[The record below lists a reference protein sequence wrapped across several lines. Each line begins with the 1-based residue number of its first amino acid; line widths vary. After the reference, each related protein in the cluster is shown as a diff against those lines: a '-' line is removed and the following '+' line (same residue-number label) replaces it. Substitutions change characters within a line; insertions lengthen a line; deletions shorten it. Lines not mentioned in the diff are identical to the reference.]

1 MDIVKQCENLL
12 LFIKR
17 VRKIVFDKFTAK
29 DEEVWLKRITKQIKT
44 CNKVIKKR
52 NLPIGTIR
60 KLQTHVGHFKH
71 FKQSIL
77 NRHVGMGLDNKLK
90 TRVKWENVVSA
101 FNSRIKTGVII
112 NLYHKDLA
120 YFLNDCYII
129 FKNKIRKILKADKV
143 VKVNVCFCGEFIKKS
158 GEEEILT
165 FNYFNTKNAI
175 LDISTD
181 TERWFFEN
189 VKDKINNKLSEF
201 QEKDSGF
208 ALNKIVSLEVNINR
222 YEIGN
227 GSSYIKLPESI
238 QKKQACINVK
248 NSDQACFY
256 WAIVSALYPAKLN
269 KERTSSYPWYSTVL
283 KTEDLEAP
291 MPLHQIS
298 KFEKLN
304 NVSVNVYALELIENN
319 EKSFF
324 AVYPARLT
332 KTVVAKHVNLLLIQ
346 NQYFPKLNDYEAP
359 PVDNDNSEIKYH
371 YCHITNLSRLI
382 SRQVNKR
389 KTKLFLC
396 NRCLNYFSTE
406 GKLSEHEKMCA
417 NINNCK
423 MSFPKYESVSF
434 KNYTYKQ
441 TTPFVI
447 YADFEC
453 MLEKVTDHQASIS
466 TKKYQKHIPYS
477 AGYYVKCSYD
487 EKLSFYKSYRG
498 IDCMDWFAS
507 EIPNLAQSIY
517 SKMKTI
523 IPMEEKP
530 STCGATVCHI
540 CEKCFS
546 PTDIVVRDHD
556 HFTGA
561 FRNFAHLACNLN
573 FKKIFVVPLIFHN
586 LSGYDSHFII
596 SELSKKGDIS
606 LLPIN
611 KEKYIS
617 FTLNDAVTNIK
628 FRFIDSLRFLGTS
641 LDELASTLDKNS
653 FIICKREFG
662 NLSDEKFKLI
672 TKKGVFCY
680 DFIDCWEKLN
690 ITDLPPIE
698 AFYNKLNDKGLADEQ
713 YAHAKTVWDEFS
725 IANLGQYSDLYLK
738 TDILL
743 LADVFENFRKK
754 CIITYGLD
762 PAWYY
767 TMPGYSWDCM
777 LKYVRCKLE
786 LLRDVDMIMFIEK
799 AIRGGISV
807 CSGRMSKANN
817 KYMPKYDPAKPS
829 KYLMYFDV
837 NNLYGWAMGEPLPY
851 EGFEWMDDKD
861 FDVMSV
867 ADDSPVGYMLQVDL
881 EYPRRLHDLHSDFP
895 FAAEHRKAA
904 GSNHSKLMTT
914 LYNKKEYIVHYRNLK
929 QMLANGLVL
938 KKIHKILKFK
948 QSAWLRPYIE
958 LNTQLRATA
967 TNDFE
972 KNLYKLANNS
982 IFGKTMENIR
992 KHRIV
997 KLVRSWNGRYGAKNL
1012 ISSVR
1017 FHSRKIFN
1025 ENLVAIE
1032 LIKSD
1037 LVFNKPLYIGMTVLD
1052 ISKLCMYQFHYDY
1065 MLPKLGADKCNLMYM
1080 DTDSFIYE
1088 LYCDD
1093 AYEEVIKSDI
1103 SKFDTSDYAA
1113 DNIYNIPRVNKKV
1126 LGVMKDENKGEIM
1139 TNFVGL
1145 RSKMYTFKVQSG
1157 RVTKKAKGT
1166 KHNIVKNVIKFNDYV
1181 NCLNHFK
1188 EQIATQRSIRS
1199 YSHNVYSIEQT
1210 KIALSPYDDKRYLIS
1225 NSFRT
1230 LPWGHYSILE

>member
-1 MDIVKQCENLL
+1 MDIVKQCKNLL

-17 VRKIVFDKFTAK
+17 IRKIVFDKFTAK
-29 DEEVWLKRITKQIKT
+29 DKEIWVKRLTKQIKT
-44 CNKVIKKR
+44 CNK
-52 NLPIGTIR
+52 
-60 KLQTHVGHFKH
+60 
-71 FKQSIL
+71 
-77 NRHVGMGLDNKLK
+77 
-90 TRVKWENVVSA
+90 
-101 FNSRIKTGVII
+101 
-112 NLYHKDLA
+112 
-120 YFLNDCYII
+120 
-129 FKNKIRKILKADKV
+129 
-143 VKVNVCFCGEFIKKS
+143 
-158 GEEEILT
+158 
-165 FNYFNTKNAI
+165 
-175 LDISTD
+175 
-181 TERWFFEN
+181 ER
-189 VKDKINNKLSEF
+189 
-201 QEKDSGF
+201 DSGF
-208 ALNKIVSLEVNINR
+208 ALNRIVSLEVNINR

-238 QKKQACINVK
+238 QKKRACINVK

-256 WAIVSALYPAKLN
+256 WAIVSALYPAKAH
-269 KERTSSYPWYSTVL
+269 KELPSSYPWYSTVL

-304 NVSVNVYALELIENN
+304 NISVNVFALELIENN

-324 AVYPARLT
+324 TVYPARLT

-346 NQYFPKLNDYEAP
+346 NHYFPKLNDYEAP

-371 YCHITNLSRLI
+371 YCHITDMSKLVAGQL
-382 SRQVNKR
+382 NKR
-389 KTKLFLC
+389 KAKLFLC

-417 NINNCK
+417 DMNNCK
-423 MSFPKYESVSF
+423 MSFPKYDAVSF

-453 MLEKVTDHQASIS
+453 MLEKVTDLQTSCC

-487 EKLSFYKSYRG
+487 EKLSFFKSYRG
-498 IDCMDWFAS
+498 IDCMEWFAN
-507 EIPNLAQSIY
+507 ELPNLAQSIH
-517 SKMKTI
+517 SKIKKI
-523 IPMEEKP
+523 IPMQENP
-530 STCGATVCHI
+530 ST
-540 CEKCFS
+540 K
-546 PTDIVVRDHD
+546 
-556 HFTGA
+556 
-561 FRNFAHLACNLN
+561 
-573 FKKIFVVPLIFHN
+573 
-586 LSGYDSHFII
+586 
-596 SELSKKGDIS
+596 LSKKGDIS
-606 LLPIN
+606 LLPVN

-628 FRFIDSLRFLGTS
+628 FRFIDSLRFLGAS
-641 LDELASTLDKNS
+641 LDELVSTLNKND
-653 FIICKREFG
+653 FKICKREFSR
-662 NLSDEKFKLI
+662 LSDDEFKLI

-680 DFIDCWEKLN
+680 DFIDSWEKLN

-698 AFYNKLNDKGLADEQ
+698 AFYNKLNDTNLTDEK
-713 YAHAKTVWDEFS
+713 YAHAKIVWDTFNIE
-725 IANLGQYSDLYLK
+725 NLGQYSDLYLK
-738 TDILL
+738 TDIVL
-743 LADVFENFRKK
+743 LADVFETFRKK
-754 CIITYGLD
+754 CFITYGLD

-777 LKYVRCKLE
+777 LKYVGCNLE
-786 LLRDVDMIMFIEK
+786 LLRDVDMILFMEK

-807 CSGRMSKANN
+807 CSGRMSEANN
-817 KYMPKYDPAKPS
+817 KYMSNYDPAQPS

-851 EGFEWMDDKD
+851 GGFEWMDAKD
-861 FDVMSV
+861 IDVMSV
-867 ADDSPVGYMLQVDL
+867 PDDSPVGYMLQVDL
-881 EYPRRLHDLHSDFP
+881 DYPRQLHDLHSDFP
-895 FAAEHRKAA
+895 FAAEHRKAL
-904 GSNHSKLMTT
+904 GSNHTKLMTT
-914 LYNKKEYIVHYRNLK
+914 LYNKKEYI
-929 QMLANGLVL
+929 
-938 KKIHKILKFK
+938 

-958 LNTQLRATA
+958 LNTRLRAAA
-967 TNDFE
+967 TNDFGR
-972 KNLYKLANNS
+972 NLYKLANNS
-982 IFGKTMENIR
+982 VFGKTMENIR

-1012 ISSVR
+1012 ISSAR

-1088 LYCDD
+1088 LYCHD
-1093 AYEEVIKSDI
+1093 AYEEVIKQDL
-1103 SKFDTSDYAA
+1103 SKFDTSDYAV

-1139 TNFVGL
+1139 TKFVGL

-1157 RVTKKAKGT
+1157 RITKKAKGT
-1166 KHNIVKNVIKFNDYV
+1166 KYNIVKNVIKFDDYV
-1181 NCLNHFK
+1181 NCLNDFK
-1188 EQIATQRSIRS
+1188 EQTATQRSIRS

-1210 KIALSPYDDKRYLIS
+1210 KIALSPYDDKRYLIP

-1230 LPWGHYSILE
+1230 LPLGHYSILE

>member
-1 MDIVKQCENLL
+1 MDIVKQCKNLL

-17 VRKIVFDKFTAK
+17 IRKIVFDKFTAK
-29 DEEVWLKRITKQIKT
+29 DKEIWVKRLTKQIKT
-44 CNKVIKKR
+44 CNK
-52 NLPIGTIR
+52 
-60 KLQTHVGHFKH
+60 
-71 FKQSIL
+71 
-77 NRHVGMGLDNKLK
+77 
-90 TRVKWENVVSA
+90 
-101 FNSRIKTGVII
+101 
-112 NLYHKDLA
+112 
-120 YFLNDCYII
+120 
-129 FKNKIRKILKADKV
+129 
-143 VKVNVCFCGEFIKKS
+143 
-158 GEEEILT
+158 
-165 FNYFNTKNAI
+165 
-175 LDISTD
+175 
-181 TERWFFEN
+181 ER
-189 VKDKINNKLSEF
+189 
-201 QEKDSGF
+201 DSGF
-208 ALNKIVSLEVNINR
+208 ALNRIVSLEVNINR

-238 QKKQACINVK
+238 QKKRACINVK

-256 WAIVSALYPAKLN
+256 WAIVSALYPAKAH
-269 KERTSSYPWYSTVL
+269 KELPSSYPWYSTVL

-304 NVSVNVYALELIENN
+304 NISVNVFALELIENN

-324 AVYPARLT
+324 TVYPARLT

-346 NQYFPKLNDYEAP
+346 NHYFPKLNDYEAP

-371 YCHITNLSRLI
+371 YCHITDMSKLVAGQL
-382 SRQVNKR
+382 NKR
-389 KTKLFLC
+389 KAKLFLC

-417 NINNCK
+417 DMNNCK
-423 MSFPKYESVSF
+423 MSFPKYDAVSF

-453 MLEKVTDHQASIS
+453 MLEKVTDLQTSCC

-487 EKLSFYKSYRG
+487 EKLSFFKSYRG
-498 IDCMDWFAS
+498 IDCMEWFAN
-507 EIPNLAQSIY
+507 ELPNLAQSIH
-517 SKMKTI
+517 SKIKKI
-523 IPMEEKP
+523 IPMQENP
-530 STCGATVCHI
+530 ST
-540 CEKCFS
+540 K
-546 PTDIVVRDHD
+546 
-556 HFTGA
+556 
-561 FRNFAHLACNLN
+561 
-573 FKKIFVVPLIFHN
+573 
-586 LSGYDSHFII
+586 
-596 SELSKKGDIS
+596 LSKKGDIS
-606 LLPIN
+606 LLPVN

-628 FRFIDSLRFLGTS
+628 FRFIDSLRFLGAS
-641 LDELASTLDKNS
+641 LDELVSTLNKND
-653 FIICKREFG
+653 FKICKREFSR
-662 NLSDEKFKLI
+662 LSDDEFKLI

-680 DFIDCWEKLN
+680 DFIDSWEKLN

-698 AFYNKLNDKGLADEQ
+698 AFYNKLNDTNLTDEK
-713 YAHAKTVWDEFS
+713 YAHAKIVWDTFNIE
-725 IANLGQYSDLYLK
+725 NLGQYSDLYLK
-738 TDILL
+738 TDIVL
-743 LADVFENFRKK
+743 LADVFETFRKK
-754 CIITYGLD
+754 CFITYGLD

-777 LKYVRCKLE
+777 LKYVGCNLE
-786 LLRDVDMIMFIEK
+786 LLRDVDMILFMEK

-807 CSGRMSKANN
+807 CSGRMSEANN
-817 KYMPKYDPAKPS
+817 KYMSNYDPAQPS

-851 EGFEWMDDKD
+851 GGFEWMDVKD
-861 FDVMSV
+861 IDVMSV
-867 ADDSPVGYMLQVDL
+867 PDDSPVGYMLQVDL
-881 EYPRRLHDLHSDFP
+881 DYPRQLHDLHSDFP
-895 FAAEHRKAA
+895 FAAEHRKA
-904 GSNHSKLMTT
+904 
-914 LYNKKEYIVHYRNLK
+914 
-929 QMLANGLVL
+929 
-938 KKIHKILKFK
+938 

-958 LNTQLRATA
+958 LNTRLRAAA
-967 TNDFE
+967 TNDFGR
-972 KNLYKLANNS
+972 NLYKLANNS
-982 IFGKTMENIR
+982 VFGKTMENIR

-1012 ISSVR
+1012 ISSAR

-1088 LYCDD
+1088 LYCHD
-1093 AYEEVIKSDI
+1093 AYEEVIKQDL
-1103 SKFDTSDYAA
+1103 SKFDTSDYAV

-1139 TNFVGL
+1139 TKFVGL

-1157 RVTKKAKGT
+1157 RITKKAKGT
-1166 KHNIVKNVIKFNDYV
+1166 KYNIVKNVIKFDDYV
-1181 NCLNHFK
+1181 NCLNDFK
-1188 EQIATQRSIRS
+1188 EQTATQHSIQS

-1210 KIALSPYDDKRYLIS
+1210 KIALSPYDDKRYLIP

-1230 LPWGHYSILE
+1230 LPLGHYSILE

>member
-1 MDIVKQCENLL
+1 MDIVKQCKNLL

-17 VRKIVFDKFTAK
+17 IRKIVFDKFTAK
-29 DEEVWLKRITKQIKT
+29 DKEIWVKRLTKQIKT
-44 CNKVIKKR
+44 CNK
-52 NLPIGTIR
+52 
-60 KLQTHVGHFKH
+60 
-71 FKQSIL
+71 
-77 NRHVGMGLDNKLK
+77 
-90 TRVKWENVVSA
+90 
-101 FNSRIKTGVII
+101 
-112 NLYHKDLA
+112 
-120 YFLNDCYII
+120 
-129 FKNKIRKILKADKV
+129 
-143 VKVNVCFCGEFIKKS
+143 
-158 GEEEILT
+158 
-165 FNYFNTKNAI
+165 
-175 LDISTD
+175 
-181 TERWFFEN
+181 ER
-189 VKDKINNKLSEF
+189 
-201 QEKDSGF
+201 DSGF
-208 ALNKIVSLEVNINR
+208 ALNRIVSLEVNINR

-238 QKKQACINVK
+238 QKKRACINVK

-256 WAIVSALYPAKLN
+256 WAIVSALYPAKAH
-269 KERTSSYPWYSTVL
+269 KELPSSYPWYSTVL

-304 NVSVNVYALELIENN
+304 NISVNVFALELIENN

-324 AVYPARLT
+324 TVYPARLT

-346 NQYFPKLNDYEAP
+346 NHYFPKLNDYEAP

-371 YCHITNLSRLI
+371 YCHITDMSKLVAGQL
-382 SRQVNKR
+382 NKR
-389 KTKLFLC
+389 KAKLFLC

-417 NINNCK
+417 DMNNCK
-423 MSFPKYESVSF
+423 MSFPKYDAVSF

-453 MLEKVTDHQASIS
+453 MLEKVTDLQTSCC

-487 EKLSFYKSYRG
+487 EKLSFFKSYRG
-498 IDCMDWFAS
+498 IDCMEWFAN
-507 EIPNLAQSIY
+507 ELPNLAQSIH
-517 SKMKTI
+517 SKIKKI
-523 IPMEEKP
+523 IPMQENP
-530 STCGATVCHI
+530 ST
-540 CEKCFS
+540 K
-546 PTDIVVRDHD
+546 
-556 HFTGA
+556 
-561 FRNFAHLACNLN
+561 
-573 FKKIFVVPLIFHN
+573 
-586 LSGYDSHFII
+586 
-596 SELSKKGDIS
+596 LSKKGDIS
-606 LLPIN
+606 LLPVN

-628 FRFIDSLRFLGTS
+628 FRFIDSLRFLGAS
-641 LDELASTLDKNS
+641 LDELVSTLNKND
-653 FIICKREFG
+653 FKICKREFSR
-662 NLSDEKFKLI
+662 LSDDEFKLI

-680 DFIDCWEKLN
+680 DFIDSWEKLN

-698 AFYNKLNDKGLADEQ
+698 AFYNKLNDTNLTDEK
-713 YAHAKTVWDEFS
+713 YAHAKIVWDTFNIE
-725 IANLGQYSDLYLK
+725 NLGQYSDLYLK
-738 TDILL
+738 TDIVL
-743 LADVFENFRKK
+743 LADVFETFRKK
-754 CIITYGLD
+754 CFITYGLD

-777 LKYVRCKLE
+777 LKYVGCNLE
-786 LLRDVDMIMFIEK
+786 LLRDVDMILFMEK

-807 CSGRMSKANN
+807 CSGRMSEANN
-817 KYMPKYDPAKPS
+817 KYMSNYDPAQPS

-851 EGFEWMDDKD
+851 GGFEWMDAKD
-861 FDVMSV
+861 IDVMSV
-867 ADDSPVGYMLQVDL
+867 PDDSPVGYMLQVDL
-881 EYPRRLHDLHSDFP
+881 DYPRQLHDLHSDFP
-895 FAAEHRKAA
+895 FAAEHRKAL
-904 GSNHSKLMTT
+904 GSNHTKLMTT
-914 LYNKKEYIVHYRNLK
+914 LYNKKEYI
-929 QMLANGLVL
+929 
-938 KKIHKILKFK
+938 

-958 LNTQLRATA
+958 LNTRLRAAA
-967 TNDFE
+967 TNDFGR
-972 KNLYKLANNS
+972 NLYKLANNS
-982 IFGKTMENIR
+982 VFGKTMENIR

-1012 ISSVR
+1012 ISSAR

-1088 LYCDD
+1088 LYCHD
-1093 AYEEVIKSDI
+1093 AYEEVIKQDL
-1103 SKFDTSDYAA
+1103 SKFDTSDYAV

-1139 TNFVGL
+1139 TKFVGL

-1157 RVTKKAKGT
+1157 RITKKAKGT
-1166 KHNIVKNVIKFNDYV
+1166 KYNIVKNVIKFDDYV
-1181 NCLNHFK
+1181 NCLNDFK
-1188 EQIATQRSIRS
+1188 EQTATQHSIRS

-1210 KIALSPYDDKRYLIS
+1210 KIALSPYDDKRYLIP

-1230 LPWGHYSILE
+1230 LPLGHYSILE

>member
-1 MDIVKQCENLL
+1 MDIVKQCKNLL

-17 VRKIVFDKFTAK
+17 IRKIVFDKFTAK
-29 DEEVWLKRITKQIKT
+29 DKEIWVKRLTKQIKT
-44 CNKVIKKR
+44 CNK
-52 NLPIGTIR
+52 
-60 KLQTHVGHFKH
+60 
-71 FKQSIL
+71 
-77 NRHVGMGLDNKLK
+77 
-90 TRVKWENVVSA
+90 
-101 FNSRIKTGVII
+101 
-112 NLYHKDLA
+112 
-120 YFLNDCYII
+120 
-129 FKNKIRKILKADKV
+129 
-143 VKVNVCFCGEFIKKS
+143 
-158 GEEEILT
+158 
-165 FNYFNTKNAI
+165 
-175 LDISTD
+175 
-181 TERWFFEN
+181 ER
-189 VKDKINNKLSEF
+189 
-201 QEKDSGF
+201 DSGF
-208 ALNKIVSLEVNINR
+208 ALNRIVSLEVNINR

-238 QKKQACINVK
+238 QKKRACINVK

-256 WAIVSALYPAKLN
+256 WAIVSALYPAKAH
-269 KERTSSYPWYSTVL
+269 KELPSSYPWYSTVL

-304 NVSVNVYALELIENN
+304 NISVNVFALELIENN

-324 AVYPARLT
+324 TVYPARLT

-346 NQYFPKLNDYEAP
+346 NHYFPKLNDYEAP

-371 YCHITNLSRLI
+371 YCHITDMSKLVAGQL
-382 SRQVNKR
+382 NKR
-389 KTKLFLC
+389 KAKLFLC

-417 NINNCK
+417 DMNNCK
-423 MSFPKYESVSF
+423 MSFPKYDAVSF

-453 MLEKVTDHQASIS
+453 MLEKVTDLQTSCC

-487 EKLSFYKSYRG
+487 EKLSFFKSYRG
-498 IDCMDWFAS
+498 IDCMEWFAN
-507 EIPNLAQSIY
+507 ELPNLAQSIH
-517 SKMKTI
+517 SKIKKI
-523 IPMEEKP
+523 IPMQENP
-530 STCGATVCHI
+530 ST
-540 CEKCFS
+540 K
-546 PTDIVVRDHD
+546 
-556 HFTGA
+556 
-561 FRNFAHLACNLN
+561 
-573 FKKIFVVPLIFHN
+573 
-586 LSGYDSHFII
+586 
-596 SELSKKGDIS
+596 LSKKGDIS
-606 LLPIN
+606 LLPVN

-628 FRFIDSLRFLGTS
+628 FRFIDSLRFLGAS
-641 LDELASTLDKNS
+641 LDELVSTLNKND
-653 FIICKREFG
+653 FKICKREFSR
-662 NLSDEKFKLI
+662 LSDDEFKLI

-680 DFIDCWEKLN
+680 DFIDSWEKLN

-698 AFYNKLNDKGLADEQ
+698 AFYNKLNDTNLTDEK
-713 YAHAKTVWDEFS
+713 YAHAKIVWDTFNIE
-725 IANLGQYSDLYLK
+725 NLGQYSDLYLK
-738 TDILL
+738 TDIVL
-743 LADVFENFRKK
+743 LADVFETFRKK
-754 CIITYGLD
+754 CFITYGLD

-777 LKYVRCKLE
+777 LKYVGCNLE
-786 LLRDVDMIMFIEK
+786 LLRDVDMILFMEK

-807 CSGRMSKANN
+807 CSGRMSEANN
-817 KYMPKYDPAKPS
+817 KYMSNYDPAQPS

-851 EGFEWMDDKD
+851 GGFEWMDVKD
-861 FDVMSV
+861 IDVMSV
-867 ADDSPVGYMLQVDL
+867 PDDSPVGYMLQVDL
-881 EYPRRLHDLHSDFP
+881 DYPRQLHDLHSDFP
-895 FAAEHRKAA
+895 FAAEHRKAL
-904 GSNHSKLMTT
+904 GSNHTKLMTT
-914 LYNKKEYIVHYRNLK
+914 LYNKKEYI
-929 QMLANGLVL
+929 
-938 KKIHKILKFK
+938 

-958 LNTQLRATA
+958 LNTRLRAAA
-967 TNDFE
+967 TNDFGR
-972 KNLYKLANNS
+972 NLYKLANNS
-982 IFGKTMENIR
+982 VFGKTMENIR

-1012 ISSVR
+1012 ISSAR

-1088 LYCDD
+1088 LYCHD
-1093 AYEEVIKSDI
+1093 AYEEVIKQDL
-1103 SKFDTSDYAA
+1103 SKFDTSDYAV

-1139 TNFVGL
+1139 TKFVGL

-1157 RVTKKAKGT
+1157 RITKKAKGT
-1166 KHNIVKNVIKFNDYV
+1166 KYNIVKNVIKFDDYV
-1181 NCLNHFK
+1181 NCLNDFK
-1188 EQIATQRSIRS
+1188 EQTATQHSIRS

-1210 KIALSPYDDKRYLIS
+1210 KIALSPYDDKRYLIP

-1230 LPWGHYSILE
+1230 LPLGHYSILE

>member
-1 MDIVKQCENLL
+1 MDIVKQCKNLL

-17 VRKIVFDKFTAK
+17 IRKIVFDKFTAK
-29 DEEVWLKRITKQIKT
+29 DKEIWVKRLTKQIKT
-44 CNKVIKKR
+44 CNK
-52 NLPIGTIR
+52 
-60 KLQTHVGHFKH
+60 
-71 FKQSIL
+71 
-77 NRHVGMGLDNKLK
+77 
-90 TRVKWENVVSA
+90 
-101 FNSRIKTGVII
+101 
-112 NLYHKDLA
+112 
-120 YFLNDCYII
+120 
-129 FKNKIRKILKADKV
+129 
-143 VKVNVCFCGEFIKKS
+143 
-158 GEEEILT
+158 
-165 FNYFNTKNAI
+165 
-175 LDISTD
+175 
-181 TERWFFEN
+181 ER
-189 VKDKINNKLSEF
+189 
-201 QEKDSGF
+201 DSGF
-208 ALNKIVSLEVNINR
+208 ALNRIVSLEVNINR

-238 QKKQACINVK
+238 QKKRACINVK

-256 WAIVSALYPAKLN
+256 WAIVSALYPAKAH
-269 KERTSSYPWYSTVL
+269 KELPSSYPWYSTVL

-304 NVSVNVYALELIENN
+304 NISVNVFALELIENN

-324 AVYPARLT
+324 TVYPARLT

-346 NQYFPKLNDYEAP
+346 NHYFPKLNDYEAP

-371 YCHITNLSRLI
+371 YCHITDMSKLVAGQL
-382 SRQVNKR
+382 NKR
-389 KTKLFLC
+389 KAKLFLC

-417 NINNCK
+417 DMNNCK
-423 MSFPKYESVSF
+423 MSFPKYDAVSF

-453 MLEKVTDHQASIS
+453 MLEKVTDLQTSCC

-487 EKLSFYKSYRG
+487 EKLSFFKSYRG
-498 IDCMDWFAS
+498 IDCMEWFAN
-507 EIPNLAQSIY
+507 ELPNLAQSIH
-517 SKMKTI
+517 SKIKKI
-523 IPMEEKP
+523 IPMQENP
-530 STCGATVCHI
+530 STSKATRCHI

-546 PTDIVVRDHD
+546 PTDIIVKDHD
-556 HFTGA
+556 HFTGE
-561 FRNFAHLACNLN
+561 FRNFAHQACNLN
-573 FKKIFVVPLIFHN
+573 FKKLFVVPVIFHN
-586 LSGYDSHFII
+586 MSGYDSHFII

-606 LLPIN
+606 LLPVN

-628 FRFIDSLRFLGTS
+628 FRFIDSLRFLGAS
-641 LDELASTLDKNS
+641 LDELVSTLNKND
-653 FIICKREFG
+653 FKICKREFSR
-662 NLSDEKFKLI
+662 LSDDEFKLI

-680 DFIDCWEKLN
+680 DFIDSWEKLN

-698 AFYNKLNDKGLADEQ
+698 AFYNKLNDTNLTDEK
-713 YAHAKTVWDEFS
+713 YAHAKIVWDTFNIE
-725 IANLGQYSDLYLK
+725 NLGQYSDLYLK
-738 TDILL
+738 TDIVL
-743 LADVFENFRKK
+743 LADVFETFRKK
-754 CIITYGLD
+754 CFITYGLD

-777 LKYVRCKLE
+777 LKYVGCNLE
-786 LLRDVDMIMFIEK
+786 LLRDVDMILFMEK

-807 CSGRMSKANN
+807 CSGRMSEANN
-817 KYMPKYDPAKPS
+817 KYMSNYDPAQPS

-851 EGFEWMDDKD
+851 GGFEWMDAKD
-861 FDVMSV
+861 IDVMSV
-867 ADDSPVGYMLQVDL
+867 PDDSPVGYMLQVDL
-881 EYPRRLHDLHSDFP
+881 DYPRQLHDLHSDFP
-895 FAAEHRKAA
+895 FAAEHRKAL
-904 GSNHSKLMTT
+904 GSNHTKLMTT
-914 LYNKKEYIVHYRNLK
+914 LYNKKEYI
-929 QMLANGLVL
+929 
-938 KKIHKILKFK
+938 

-958 LNTQLRATA
+958 LNTRLRAAA
-967 TNDFE
+967 TNDFGR
-972 KNLYKLANNS
+972 NLYKLANNS
-982 IFGKTMENIR
+982 VFGKTMENIR

-1012 ISSVR
+1012 ISSAR

-1088 LYCDD
+1088 LYCHD
-1093 AYEEVIKSDI
+1093 AYEEVIKQDL
-1103 SKFDTSDYAA
+1103 SKFDTSDYAV

-1139 TNFVGL
+1139 TKFVGL

-1157 RVTKKAKGT
+1157 RITKKAKGT
-1166 KHNIVKNVIKFNDYV
+1166 KYNIVKNVIKFDDYV
-1181 NCLNHFK
+1181 NCLNDFK
-1188 EQIATQRSIRS
+1188 EQTATQHSIRS

-1210 KIALSPYDDKRYLIS
+1210 KIALSPYDDKRYLIP

-1230 LPWGHYSILE
+1230 LPLGHYSILE

>member
-1 MDIVKQCENLL
+1 MDIVKQCKNLL

-17 VRKIVFDKFTAK
+17 IRKIVFDKFTAK
-29 DEEVWLKRITKQIKT
+29 DKEIWVKRLTKQIKT
-44 CNKVIKKR
+44 CNK
-52 NLPIGTIR
+52 
-60 KLQTHVGHFKH
+60 
-71 FKQSIL
+71 
-77 NRHVGMGLDNKLK
+77 
-90 TRVKWENVVSA
+90 
-101 FNSRIKTGVII
+101 
-112 NLYHKDLA
+112 
-120 YFLNDCYII
+120 
-129 FKNKIRKILKADKV
+129 
-143 VKVNVCFCGEFIKKS
+143 
-158 GEEEILT
+158 
-165 FNYFNTKNAI
+165 
-175 LDISTD
+175 
-181 TERWFFEN
+181 ER
-189 VKDKINNKLSEF
+189 
-201 QEKDSGF
+201 DSGF
-208 ALNKIVSLEVNINR
+208 ALNRIVSLEVNINR

-238 QKKQACINVK
+238 QKKRACINVK

-256 WAIVSALYPAKLN
+256 WAIVSALYPAKAH
-269 KERTSSYPWYSTVL
+269 KELPSSYPWYSTVL

-304 NVSVNVYALELIENN
+304 NISVNVFALELIENN

-324 AVYPARLT
+324 TVYPARLT

-346 NQYFPKLNDYEAP
+346 NHYFPKLNDYEAP

-371 YCHITNLSRLI
+371 YCHITDMSKLVAGQL
-382 SRQVNKR
+382 NKR
-389 KTKLFLC
+389 KAKLFLC

-417 NINNCK
+417 DMNNCK
-423 MSFPKYESVSF
+423 MSFPKYDAVSF

-453 MLEKVTDHQASIS
+453 MLEKVTDLQTSCC

-487 EKLSFYKSYRG
+487 EKLSFFKSYRG
-498 IDCMDWFAS
+498 IDCMEWFAN
-507 EIPNLAQSIY
+507 ELPNLAQSIH
-517 SKMKTI
+517 SKIKKI
-523 IPMEEKP
+523 IPMQENP
-530 STCGATVCHI
+530 ST
-540 CEKCFS
+540 K
-546 PTDIVVRDHD
+546 
-556 HFTGA
+556 
-561 FRNFAHLACNLN
+561 
-573 FKKIFVVPLIFHN
+573 
-586 LSGYDSHFII
+586 
-596 SELSKKGDIS
+596 LSKKGDIS
-606 LLPIN
+606 LLPVN

-628 FRFIDSLRFLGTS
+628 FRFIDSLRFLGAS
-641 LDELASTLDKNS
+641 LDELVSTLNKND
-653 FIICKREFG
+653 FKICKREFSR
-662 NLSDEKFKLI
+662 LSDDEFKLI

-680 DFIDCWEKLN
+680 DFIDSWEKLN

-698 AFYNKLNDKGLADEQ
+698 AFYNKLNDTNLTDEK
-713 YAHAKTVWDEFS
+713 YAHAKIVWDTFNIE
-725 IANLGQYSDLYLK
+725 NLGQYSDLYLK
-738 TDILL
+738 TDIVL
-743 LADVFENFRKK
+743 LADVFETFRKK
-754 CIITYGLD
+754 CFITYGLD

-777 LKYVRCKLE
+777 LKYVGCNLE
-786 LLRDVDMIMFIEK
+786 LLRDVDMILFMEK

-807 CSGRMSKANN
+807 CSGRMSEANN
-817 KYMPKYDPAKPS
+817 KYMSNYDPAQPS

-851 EGFEWMDDKD
+851 GGFEWMDAKD
-861 FDVMSV
+861 IDVMSV
-867 ADDSPVGYMLQVDL
+867 PDDSPVGYMLQVDL
-881 EYPRRLHDLHSDFP
+881 DYPRQLHDLHSDFP
-895 FAAEHRKAA
+895 FAAEHRKAL
-904 GSNHSKLMTT
+904 GSNHTKLMTT
-914 LYNKKEYIVHYRNLK
+914 LYNKKEYI
-929 QMLANGLVL
+929 
-938 KKIHKILKFK
+938 

-958 LNTQLRATA
+958 LNTRLRAAA
-967 TNDFE
+967 TNDFGR
-972 KNLYKLANNS
+972 NLYKLANNS
-982 IFGKTMENIR
+982 VFGKTMENIR

-1012 ISSVR
+1012 ISSAR

-1065 MLPKLGADKCNLMYM
+1065 MLPKLGSDKCNLMYM

-1088 LYCDD
+1088 LYCHD
-1093 AYEEVIKSDI
+1093 AYEEVIKQDL
-1103 SKFDTSDYAA
+1103 SKFDTSDYAV

-1139 TNFVGL
+1139 TKFVGL

-1157 RVTKKAKGT
+1157 RITKKAKGT
-1166 KHNIVKNVIKFNDYV
+1166 KYNIVKNVIKFDDYV
-1181 NCLNHFK
+1181 NCLNDFK
-1188 EQIATQRSIRS
+1188 EQTATQHSIRS

-1210 KIALSPYDDKRYLIS
+1210 KIALSPYDDKRYLIP

-1230 LPWGHYSILE
+1230 LPLGHYSILE

>member
-1 MDIVKQCENLL
+1 MDIVKQSENLL

-29 DEEVWLKRITKQIKT
+29 DKEIWLKRLTKQIKI
-44 CNKVIKKR
+44 CNK
-52 NLPIGTIR
+52 
-60 KLQTHVGHFKH
+60 
-71 FKQSIL
+71 
-77 NRHVGMGLDNKLK
+77 
-90 TRVKWENVVSA
+90 
-101 FNSRIKTGVII
+101 
-112 NLYHKDLA
+112 
-120 YFLNDCYII
+120 
-129 FKNKIRKILKADKV
+129 
-143 VKVNVCFCGEFIKKS
+143 
-158 GEEEILT
+158 
-165 FNYFNTKNAI
+165 
-175 LDISTD
+175 
-181 TERWFFEN
+181 
-189 VKDKINNKLSEF
+189 
-201 QEKDSGF
+201 EKDSGF
-208 ALNKIVSLEVNINR
+208 ALNRIISLEVNINR

-227 GSSYIKLPESI
+227 GSSYIKLPKSI
-238 QKKQACINVK
+238 QKKRACINIK

-256 WAIVSALYPAKLN
+256 WAIVSAFYPAKAN
-269 KERTSSYPWYSTVL
+269 KELTSLYPFYSTVL

-298 KFEKLN
+298 KFEKIN
-304 NVSVNVYALELIENN
+304 NVSVNVYALELLENN

-324 AVYPARLT
+324 TVYPARLT

-346 NQYFPKLNDYEAP
+346 NHYFPKLNDYEAP

-371 YCHITNLSRLI
+371 YCHITDMSKLV

-389 KTKLFLC
+389 KAKLFLC
-396 NRCLNYFSTE
+396 NRCLNYFSTAE
-406 GKLSEHEKMCA
+406 KLSEHEKMCA
-417 NINNCK
+417 DMNNCK
-423 MSFPKYESVSF
+423 MSFPKYDAVSF

-453 MLEKVTDHQASIS
+453 MLEKVTDLQTSCC

-487 EKLSFYKSYRG
+487 EKLSFFKSYRG
-498 IDCMDWFAS
+498 IDCMEWFAN
-507 EIPNLAQSIY
+507 ELPNLAQSIH
-517 SKMKTI
+517 SKIKKI
-523 IPMEEKP
+523 IPMQENP
-530 STCGATVCHI
+530 STSKATRCHI

-546 PTDIVVRDHD
+546 PTDIIVKDHD
-556 HFTGA
+556 HFTGE
-561 FRNFAHLACNLN
+561 FRNFAHQACNLN
-573 FKKIFVVPLIFHN
+573 FKKLFVVPVIFHN
-586 LSGYDSHFII
+586 MSGYDSHFII

-606 LLPIN
+606 LLPVN

-628 FRFIDSLRFLGTS
+628 FRFIDSLRFLGAS
-641 LDELASTLDKNS
+641 LDELVSTLNKND
-653 FIICKREFG
+653 FKICKREFSR
-662 NLSDEKFKLI
+662 LSDDEFKLI

-680 DFIDCWEKLN
+680 DFIDSWEKLN

-698 AFYNKLNDKGLADEQ
+698 AFYNKLNDTNLTDEK
-713 YAHAKTVWDEFS
+713 YAHAKIVWDTFNIE
-725 IANLGQYSDLYLK
+725 NLGQYSDLYLK
-738 TDILL
+738 TDIVL
-743 LADVFENFRKK
+743 LADVFETFRKK
-754 CIITYGLD
+754 CFITYGLD

-777 LKYVRCKLE
+777 LKYVGCNLE
-786 LLRDVDMIMFIEK
+786 LLRDVDMILFMEK

-807 CSGRMSKANN
+807 CSGRMSEANN
-817 KYMPKYDPAKPS
+817 KYMPNYDPAQPS

-851 EGFEWMDDKD
+851 GGFEWMDAKD
-861 FDVMSV
+861 IDVMSV
-867 ADDSPVGYMLQVDL
+867 PDDSPVGYMLQVDL
-881 EYPRRLHDLHSDFP
+881 DYPRKLHDLHSDFP
-895 FAAEHRKAA
+895 FAAEHRKAL
-904 GSNHSKLMTT
+904 GSNHTKLMTT
-914 LYNKKEYIVHYRNLK
+914 LYNKKEYI
-929 QMLANGLVL
+929 
-938 KKIHKILKFK
+938 

-958 LNTQLRATA
+958 LNTRLRAAA
-967 TNDFE
+967 TNDFGR
-972 KNLYKLANNS
+972 NLYKLANNS
-982 IFGKTMENIR
+982 VFGKTMENIR

-1012 ISSVR
+1012 ISSAR

-1088 LYCDD
+1088 LYCHD
-1093 AYEEVIKSDI
+1093 AYEEVIKQDL
-1103 SKFDTSDYAA
+1103 SKFDTSDYAV

-1139 TNFVGL
+1139 TKFVGL

-1157 RVTKKAKGT
+1157 RITKKAKGT
-1166 KHNIVKNVIKFNDYV
+1166 KYNIVKNVIKFDDYV
-1181 NCLNHFK
+1181 NCLNDFK
-1188 EQIATQRSIRS
+1188 EQTATQHSIRS

-1210 KIALSPYDDKRYLIS
+1210 KIALSPYDDKRYLIP

-1230 LPWGHYSILE
+1230 LPLGHYSILE